1 MKKMFLPVGFE
12 VTSLSI
18 ELLDQ
23 RLPQRVMW
31 SQSSTKESQTAKEA
45 GNQSFDMKKSI
56 VNEMSANEQTWKH
69 RFAEIRCVDNP
80 FT

>member
-1 MKKMFLPVGFE
+1 M
-12 VTSLSI
+12 
-18 ELLDQ
+18 
-23 RLPQRVMW
+23 R